1 MIFVIPGNPQGK
13 ARPKVTRNGTYT
25 PRKTREYEELIRAC
39 YKQAG
44 GLYFDAGEPL
54 MVCVGV
60 YCPVPKNATKANRE
74 RMLAGEIKPTKR
86 PDWDNV
92 GKVVCD
98 ALNGIAYHDD
108 AQIVRATVIKR
119 YAIEPH
125 VTVCIKEVTHGQ
137 AD

>member
-25 PRKTREYEELIRAC
+25 PKRTREYEELVRAC
-39 YKQAG
+39 YKRAG
-44 GLYFDAGEPL
+44 GLYFGAGEPL

-60 YCPVPKNATKANRE
+60 YYSVPKNATKANRE
-74 RMLAGEIKPTKR
+74 RMLAGEIRPTKR

-92 GKVVCD
+92 GKIVCD

-119 YAIEPH
+119 YAIDPH
-125 VTVCIKEVTHGQ
+125 VTVCIKEVQ
-137 AD
+137 A